1 MNKVATLDSQDRS
14 DIIREAASQMGL
26 APAIVEKDFWVCWT
40 LQHLFGHPELGNEL
54 IFKGGTTLSKVY
66 DVIHRFSEDIDI
78 SISRSLLG
86 FDGERDPGNLDLSGK
101 KRRLLLEDMSRVCSE
116 YVCTKLK
123 EEMEL
128 LFEKTIGA
136 PGESWSIDIYDQDP
150 DQQTLLFNYPSF
162 EDRVDYI
169 HPYVRVECGCR
180 SDFWPIEEVVI
191 TPYLA
196 DHVPQAFENAD
207 CGVTAL
213 SVGRTFWEKATILHQ
228 EHHRAED
235 KPLPDRYS
243 RHYYDLAM
251 LAQSEYK
258 SAAIQDLQLLAR
270 VVEHKQCFFRCGWA
284 NYDQA
289 TPGSLRLSPQPLRI
303 AGLQRDYVQM
313 SSMFFGDRPSFDD
326 VLQILTDLEN
336 EINGSGIS
344 SSA

>member
-1 MNKVATLDSQDRS
+1 MDKVASLDPQSRS
-14 DIIREAASQMGL
+14 DIIRETADRMDL

-40 LQHLFGHPELGNEL
+40 LKKLFAHDALGNEL

-66 DVIHRFSEDIDI
+66 DVIRRFSEDIDI

-86 FDGERDPGNLDLSGK
+86 FNGDRDPGNQALSGK
-101 KRRLLLEDMSRVCSE
+101 QRRTLLDEMSATCSD

-128 LFEKTIGA
+128 LFVKAIDE
-136 PGESWSIDIYDQDP
+136 PGESWSMEIYAQDP

-162 EDRVDYI
+162 EDRLDYV

-180 SDFWPIEEVVI
+180 SDFWPIEKVVI

-196 DHVPQAFENAD
+196 DHVPQAFDNAD

-228 EHHRAED
+228 EHHRAAD
-235 KPLPDRYS
+235 KELPDRYS

-251 LAQSEYK
+251 LAQSKYK
-258 SAAIQDLQLLAR
+258 FAAIEDLQLLAR
-270 VVEHKQCFFRCGWA
+270 VVEHKKCFFRCGWA

-289 TPGSLRLSPQPLRI
+289 KPGSLRLSPQPQRLS
-303 AGLQRDYVQM
+303 GLHRDYEQM

-326 VLQILTDLEN
+326 VVRILADLEA
-336 EINGSGIS
+336 EINRSGIS

>member
-1 MNKVATLDSQDRS
+1 MDRVASLDSQDRS
-14 DIIREAASQMGL
+14 DIIREAADQMNI
-26 APAIVEKDFWVCWT
+26 ATIIVEKDFWVCWT
-40 LQHLFGHPELGNEL
+40 LKQLFGNDALGKDL

-66 DVIHRFSEDIDI
+66 DVIHRFSEDIDV

-86 FDGERDPGNLDLSGK
+86 FDGERDPGNPDLSVK
-101 KRRLLLEDMSRVCSE
+101 KRELLLRDMSNTCSD

-123 EEMEL
+123 EDMEL
-128 LFEKTIGA
+128 LFARTIGEA
-136 PGESWSIDIYDQDP
+136 SESWSLQICDQDR
-150 DQQTLLFNYPSF
+150 QTLLFNYPSV

-169 HPYVRVECGCR
+169 HPYVRIECGCR
-180 SDFWPIEEVVI
+180 SDFRPIEKAVI

-196 DHVPQAFENAD
+196 DYVPQAFEDAN

-235 KPLPDRYS
+235 KELPDRYS

-251 LAQSEYK
+251 LAQSKYK
-258 SAAIQDLQLLAR
+258 SAAIEDLELLAR
-270 VVEHKQCFFRCGWA
+270 VVEHKKCFFRCGWA

-289 TPGSLRLSPQPLRI
+289 KPGSLRLSPQPLQLVD
-303 AGLQRDYVQM
+303 LQRDYAQM
-313 SSMFFGDRPSFDD
+313 SPMFFGDRPSFDD
-326 VLQILTDLEN
+326 IIRILADLET
-336 EINGSGIS
+336 EINRSGIF